1 MTQSQIGNRCFNLSS
16 LFARRFT
23 DNKTSLILLKIALY
37 MWQKQN
43 RLGLLKN
50 AGPLSLTASII
61 AHFNNPP
68 YQSRRWTNF
77 HLDLGI
83 AISQRS
89 SIYLIIHLS
98 LYHSHPSAALYLSP
112 PDYKTS
118 SRDPFVFLFS
128 FSHFRKSVLCFAEP
142 SVFFKP
148 LFLGLAFS
156 LCVFQ
161 AVLISARFSSSFF
174 PPSGQ
179 AVRFCHI
186 IPH

>member
-1 MTQSQIGNRCFNLSS
+1 MVGTEPSR
-16 LFARRFT
+16 AAK
-23 DNKTSLILLKIALY
+23 KTA
-37 MWQKQN
+37 
-43 RLGLLKN
+43 
-50 AGPLSLTASII
+50 PLSLTASII

-68 YQSRRWTNF
+68 YQSPRWTNF

-98 LYHSHPSAALYLSP
+98 LYHSHPSATLYLSLP
-112 PDYKTS
+112 GYKTS
-118 SRDPFVFLFS
+118 SRDPFVFHFS
-128 FSHFRKSVLCFAEP
+128 FPRFRKSLHCFAEP

-174 PPSGQ
+174 LLQGRRCVSVIPSRTKSRPS
-179 AVRFCHI
+179 VRKLE
-186 IPH
+186 